1 MNMAKNFF
9 RAAAEDFNDLP
20 RKMNK
25 ECDYF
30 ERINANFKLAQEVA
44 INSAETESRIAAEK
58 HQREEEAVNNI
69 QQLTEDTRK
78 AREDAENSNK
88 KASLA
93 IWIAIVSIITS
104 VAVGSVSIIIAHS
117 DSCKST
123 EDIINAIQ
131 HLKGEIR

>member
-1 MNMAKNFF
+1 MNMVKNLF
-9 RAAAEDFNDLP
+9 RSSVEGSNDVP
-20 RKMNK
+20 REINK
-25 ECDYF
+25 GCDYF
-30 ERINANFKLAQEVA
+30 ERINANFQLAQEVA
-44 INSAETESRIAAEK
+44 ISSADWESRVAAEK
-58 HQREEEAVNNI
+58 YQREEEAVNNI

-104 VAVGSVSIIIAHS
+104 VAVGSISIIIAHS
-117 DSCKST
+117 DSRKST

>member
-1 MNMAKNFF
+1 
-9 RAAAEDFNDLP
+9 
-20 RKMNK
+20 MNK
-25 ECDYF
+25 GYDCF
-30 ERINANFKLAQEVA
+30 ERINANFQLAQEVA
-44 INSAETESRIAAEK
+44 KSSADWESRVAAEK
-58 HQREEEAVNNI
+58 YQREEEAVNNI
-69 QQLTEDTRK
+69 QQLTENTRK

-104 VAVGSVSIIIAHS
+104 VAVGSISIIIAHS
-117 DSCKST
+117 DSRKST

>member
-1 MNMAKNFF
+1 MNMVKNFF
-9 RAAAEDFNDLP
+9 RASVEGSNDVP
-20 RKMNK
+20 REINK
-25 ECDYF
+25 GCDYF
-30 ERINANFKLAQEVA
+30 EKINANFQLAQEVA
-44 INSAETESRIAAEK
+44 ISSADWESRVAAEK
-58 HQREEEAVNNI
+58 YQREEEAVNNI

-104 VAVGSVSIIIAHS
+104 VAVGSISIIIAHS

>member
-1 MNMAKNFF
+1 MKMAKNF
-9 RAAAEDFNDLP
+9 RASVEDFNDLP

-30 ERINANFKLAQEVA
+30 ERINANLKLAQEVA
-44 INSAETESRIAAEK
+44 INSADTESRIAAEK
-58 HQREEEAVNNI
+58 YQREVDAVNNI

-104 VAVGSVSIIIAHS
+104 VAVGSISIIIAHS

>member
-1 MNMAKNFF
+1 MNMSKNF
-9 RAAAEDFNDLP
+9 RASAEDFKDIP
-20 RKMNK
+20 EKMNK
-25 ECDYF
+25 GYDCF
-30 ERINANFKLAQEVA
+30 ERINANFQLAQEVA
-44 INSAETESRIAAEK
+44 ISSADTESRIAAEK

-69 QQLTEDTRK
+69 QQLMEDTRK

-117 DSCKST
+117 DSRKST

>member
-9 RAAAEDFNDLP
+9 MASVEGSNDVP
-20 RKMNK
+20 REINK
-25 ECDYF
+25 GCDYF
-30 ERINANFKLAQEVA
+30 ESINANFQLAQEVA
-44 INSAETESRIAAEK
+44 ISSADWESRVAAEK

-78 AREDAENSNK
+78 ARADAENSNK

-104 VAVGSVSIIIAHS
+104 VAVGSVSSIIAHR
-117 DSCKST
+117 DSSKST

-131 HLKGEIR
+131 NLKGEIR